1 MSKENKVPPQD
12 EAFARYLG
20 HVRQESMLTPEE
32 EQALGQAVVNG
43 GPGARRARDKLVS
56 SHLRLVIKIAKKF
69 GGTGL
74 PFEDLVQEGNV
85 GLIDA
90 AERFDPGKG
99 RFATY
104 AWWWIRQAI
113 RQYAIDNGRTIRI
126 PTTRFR
132 EIQKLNATIK
142 ELSASGETPTA
153 DQVAVAMGVDL
164 ETVHDLL
171 LFSREPVSLNT
182 NIGDGD
188 TELGELVAD
197 VNAVDPEEAVIQ
209 ANLEEIL
216 RAGIDSLPEREKR
229 VLTLRRGLNGER
241 EHTLEEVGELYG
253 LTRERIR
260 QIEMRAIARIRDG
273 SAGRRLKSA

>member
-1 MSKENKVPPQD
+1 MSKEYKVAPQD

-20 HVRQESMLTPEE
+20 QIRQESMLTPEE
-32 EQALGQAVVNG
+32 ERALGQAVVNG
-43 GPGARRARDKLVS
+43 GPGARRARDRLVS
-56 SHLRLVIKIAKKF
+56 SHLRLVIKIARKF

-85 GLIDA
+85 GLINA

-126 PTTRFR
+126 PTTRVR

-142 ELSASGETPTA
+142 ELSASGGTPTA
-153 DQVAVAMGVDL
+153 EQVAASMGVDL

-197 VNAVDPEEAVIQ
+197 VNAVDPEEAAIR
-209 ANLEEIL
+209 ANLVEVL
-216 RAGIDSLPEREKR
+216 RGVVETLPEREKH
-229 VLTLRRGLNGER
+229 VLTLRFGLDGEGER
-241 EHTLEEVGELYG
+241 TLEEVSHVYG
-253 LTRERIR
+253 VSRERIR
-260 QIEMRAIARIRDG
+260 QIEAKALGRIRDG
-273 SAGRRLKSA
+273 STGGRLKSA